1 MQTGSFWRLHATIR
15 HYSQW
20 QRVSS
25 KPVAF
30 SMLFRLAFRK
40 EFASTAGATFVALFS
55 IIVTTV
61 LVRTLGQAAG
71 GQADNSEVM
80 TLILL
85 GALQYLPPA
94 LVITVFIAVMASVSR
109 AFREQEMTAWLA
121 SGLSLSSLVRP
132 VLRFAVPLTL
142 LALICAIW
150 LTPWS
155 KAELAASKERF
166 AQRSDVSRVS
176 AGQFRE
182 SSDGKRVF
190 FVERYNEATQEVD
203 NVFVIDEKADQ
214 RVVLAA
220 RSGSIQEGPSGQN
233 YLVLND
239 GRRFGLKESGEVF
252 LSTDF
257 ESYGLAIQT
266 NLSSTPN
273 LQLKHRDIREVILDG
288 SPNAMGEVLWRIS
301 LPLSALTLGLL
312 AIPLAFVNPRGG
324 RSLNQIFALLIYLTY
339 SNIISMTQSMVVK
352 ETLAF
357 GVALVLPHLLVLILF
372 AWLVHRRSQPAGA
385 SLLARARHRARTR
398 KHAVRP

>member
-1 MQTGSFWRLHATIR
+1 
-15 HYSQW
+15 
-20 QRVSS
+20 
-25 KPVAF
+25 
-30 SMLFRLAFRK
+30 MLFRLAFRK

-85 GALQYLPPA
+85 GALQYLAPA

-121 SGLSLSSLVRP
+121 SGLSLGSLVRP
-132 VLRFAVPLTL
+132 VLRFAIPLTL
-142 LALICAIW
+142 LALICAVW

-190 FVERYNEATQEVD
+190 FVERYNESTQEVD

-220 RSGSIQEGPSGQN
+220 RSGSIQKGPGGQN

-239 GRRFGLKESGEVF
+239 GRRFGLKESGDVF

-257 ESYGLAIQT
+257 KSYGLAIQT
-266 NLSSTPN
+266 SLSSTPN

-288 SPNAMGEVLWRIS
+288 SPSAMGEVLWRVS

-352 ETLAF
+352 ETLSF
-357 GVALVLPHLLVLILF
+357 GVALVLPHLLVLVLF
-372 AWLVHRRSQPAGA
+372 AWLMHRRSQPVGA
-385 SLLARARHRARTR
+385 SLFAKLRHQSRTR
-398 KHAVRP
+398 KYAVRG